1 MGDAVARLFQSKA
14 IDEVLKPLAILGEVN
29 GVRGGA
35 EDRDPGLFQCIGEL
49 QRRLPAELH
58 DHAVQRPVGLFDAQ
72 DFHNVL
78 KGQRFE
84 IEPVGGVVIGRNRL
98 GVTVDHDR
106 LVPRVSQR
114 ETGMT
119 AAIVELDSLADPV
132 WTTAED
138 HHLLAI
144 RGAGFVLD
152 LAHHR
157 LFVGRIHIGRLG
169 FEFRRTGVDPF
180 EHRRDAEVLSRAAHL
195 ILVARGK
202 LREAGIGKTHGL
214 VVTQAVFGDGQ
225 AICLDLGLGIDDFAD
240 PGEEP
245 GIERGHAVDVVI
257 RKPVPHRLGDHADT
271 VGRLEGQRLGD
282 SGLVRCAFDFDIV
295 ETREAGLH
303 RGQRL
308 LQRLVKGPSDRHD
321 LAHGFHRGG
330 EVRLGAGEFLEGE
343 ARDLGDNV
351 VDGRFERGRGDA
363 GDVVV
368 EFVQRVTDRQLGRD
382 LGNREARR
390 L

>member
-1 MGDAVARLFQSKA
+1 
-14 IDEVLKPLAILGEVN
+14 
-29 GVRGGA
+29 
-35 EDRDPGLFQCIGEL
+35 
-49 QRRLPAELH
+49 
-58 DHAVQRPVGLFDAQ
+58 
-72 DFHNVL
+72 
-78 KGQRFE
+78 
-84 IEPVGGVVIGRNRL
+84 
-98 GVTVDHDR
+98 
-106 LVPRVSQR
+106 
-114 ETGMT
+114 MT
-119 AAIVELDSLADPV
+119 AAIVELDPLADPV

-138 HHLLAI
+138 HHLFAI
-144 RGAGFVLD
+144 RRAGFILD

-157 LFVGRIHIGRLG
+157 LFVGGIHVGGLG
-169 FEFRRTGVDPF
+169 FEFRRTGIDPF
-180 EHRRDAEVLSRAAHL
+180 EHRRDAEVLARAAHL
-195 ILVARGK
+195 VLVACGK

-214 VVTQAVFGDGQ
+214 VVPQAVFGDGQ
-225 AICLDLGLGIDDFAD
+225 AICLDLGLGIYDLAD

-245 GIERGHAVDVVI
+245 RIERGHAVDVVI

-295 ETREAGLH
+295 ETREAGFH

-308 LQRLVKGPSDRHD
+308 LQRLVERSPDGHD
-321 LAHGFHRGG
+321 LTHGFHRGG
-330 EVRLGAGEFLEGE
+330 EVRLGAWKFLKGE
-343 ARDLGDNV
+343 ARDLGDDI
-351 VDGRFERGRGDA
+351 VDRRFERGGGDA